1 MRTLAIT
8 PEMEEAAREVMS
20 FPHFRPGAT
29 VPPFMVRQAKLL
41 EFVRVM
47 GDAVLGTQTPPIV
60 VESAESSEPKVR
72 KALAP
77 SPTRLNSLTAPQLA
91 ALDRMPADWFFSEV
105 LSHAIHAADGMC
117 QRLVKKG
124 WLEQRSACPPDT
136 NLWEWSRRVS
146 HTAHYEYRKLPH
158 RQQPAPTL

>member
-8 PEMEEAAREVMS
+8 PEMEAAASEVLS

-29 VPPFMVRQAKLL
+29 VPYFMARQAKLL

-47 GDAVLGTQTPPIV
+47 ADAVLGTQTPPIV
-60 VESAESSEPKVR
+60 VEPANDAAPKVKKTPAAR
-72 KALAP
+72 PPRP
-77 SPTRLNSLTAPQLA
+77 STLTAPQREALA
-91 ALDRMPADWFFSEV
+91 RMPADWFLSEV

-136 NLWEWSRRVS
+136 NLWEWSRRTS

-158 RQQPAPTL
+158 HQQPAPTP